1 MSVIVKSGATSDLLT
16 VEASTK
22 AARVT
27 PRPIDY
33 GALGIYSLSVQTGT
47 MAAGLAADAEIFQF
61 RWTDASK
68 LAIVYRVVCEGAGGI
83 TAFTAG
89 FTKMQA
95 FIARSFT
102 VAGTGGATATLTGNN
117 QKLRTSMGTSL
128 VNEIRIATTAAL
140 TTGTKTLDGQG
151 IGGII
156 GSTTATAGAVL
167 IPPGYL
173 FDSNTMLVQPVV
185 LAQNEGVVVRVTVPA
200 TGTWTGGVTITWAE
214 LTAY

>member
-16 VEASTK
+16 VEAATK

-33 GALGIYSLSVQTGT
+33 GALGIYSLSLQTGT
-47 MAAGLAADAEIFQF
+47 MGAGLAADSEIFQF
-61 RWTDASK
+61 RWTDATR
-68 LAIVYRVVCEGAGGI
+68 LAVVYRVVCEGAGGI
-83 TAFTAG
+83 TGFTAG

-102 VAGTGGATATLTGNN
+102 VAGTGGSTATITGNN
-117 QKLRTSMGTSL
+117 QKLRTSMGTTL
-128 VNEIRIATTAAL
+128 LGEARIATTAAL
-140 TTGTKTLDGQG
+140 TAGTKTLDVQG
-151 IGGII
+151 IGAVV

-167 IPPGYL
+167 LPYAAL
-173 FDSNTMLVQPVV
+173 FDANTMLVQPIV
-185 LAQNEGVVVRVTVPA
+185 LAQNEGVIVRATAPA
-200 TGTWTGGVTITWAE
+200 TGTWTGGVSITWAE

>member
-140 TTGTKTLDGQG
+140 TTGTKTLDLQG